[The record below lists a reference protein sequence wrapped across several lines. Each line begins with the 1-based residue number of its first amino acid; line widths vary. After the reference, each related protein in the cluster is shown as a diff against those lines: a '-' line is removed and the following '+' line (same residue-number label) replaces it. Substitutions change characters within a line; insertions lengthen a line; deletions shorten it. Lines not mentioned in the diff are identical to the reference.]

1 GLAAGIN
8 PGTLE
13 VLQIGG
19 KPPDKK
25 LEMPLQHT
33 DVQIE
38 VSGFVALATVTQ
50 RYHNP
55 FDRPIEAVYTFPL
68 PDDAAVDDMRMTIG
82 ERTIKGIIKRR
93 QEARRIYE
101 EARDRGQRA
110 SLLEQERPNIFTQSV
125 ANIMPGD
132 NISITIRYVNILDYS
147 EGDYELVFPMVVG
160 PRYIPGNVKTGHSGS
175 GWAAD
180 TDKVPDASRITPP
193 VLKRGERSG
202 HDISLS
208 VKVDAGVPLQ
218 GVHSISHAVDI
229 EKVSAHV
236 KHVRIHSSDTLPN
249 KDFVLRYAVAGKA
262 PEMAV
267 IAHHDERGGFFTLIV
282 QPQRTVSDRQTVS
295 REMIFIVDTSGSMR
309 GFPLDKSKEAMR
321 RLINGMRSSDTFNV
335 VRFAGGT
342 GTLWDRPKRRT
353 QAHANKALRY
363 VDRMRGSGGTEMRKG
378 ILEALSQPAARG
390 YLRIAFLLTDGHVGN
405 ETGIFRAIEKERRGA
420 RVFTLG
426 VGSSVN
432 RYLLDRAAEIGRGE
446 AFYLRQD
453 ENSEKTIDKF
463 FRRVDRPALA
473 HIRIDWGG
481 LDVEH
486 LYPSKIPDLWA
497 GQPIRIHGRYR
508 RGGEETIV
516 IRGLLGSRPYK
527 KRLRVR
533 LPENQPEH
541 AAMAAVWAREK
552 VRELMARMVREG
564 ETRPLVEAVTQ
575 TGLDFRLMTQW
586 TSFVAVEE
594 KTVNVNGKPRTVVQ
608 PVEMPEGVSYEGVFG
623 EAQPV
628 PAQAADSS
636 AARHKRARGTKHKRA
651 RGTYSRSA
659 NIGKIGTKGVKK
671 SSKKKRVKKKRFRKK
686 AKKRAKR
693 KRRRSSKGGRSSGG
707 GHSSGGRRS
716 SEERSPA
723 PQSADLKGKSGS
735 APKEAGKTSG
745 EVPEKAEKRSSRSCR
760 IKNISVSGGLKY
772 PHVVSVLDKGKDSLC
787 RAFQAR
793 LKKRPNLEKILRL
806 TLTVGADGSIA
817 GIELKTPKDKKLSR
831 SLRKEFK
838 SWRFD
843 AVAEGGQAQ
852 ISFELHIK

>member
-1 GLAAGIN
+1 MKFFYKKAVILAVLAIFTAFSVIQAKERPGGLAAGIN

-55 FDRPIEAVYTFPL
+55 FKRPIEAVYTFPL

-82 ERTIKGIIKRR
+82 KRSIKGIIKRR

-101 EARDRGQRA
+101 EARNRGQRA

-132 NISITIRYVNILDYS
+132 NISITIRYVNILRYS
-147 EGDYELVFPMVVG
+147 EGDYELTFPMVVG
-160 PRYIPGNVKTGHSGS
+160 PRYIPGNVKTGHGGS
-175 GWAAD
+175 GWADD

-193 VLKRGERSG
+193 VLKPGERSG

-218 GVHSISHAVDI
+218 GVHSISHALDI
-229 EKVSAHV
+229 EEISAHE

-249 KDFVLRYAVAGKA
+249 KDFVLRYTVAGKA

-267 IAHHDERGGFFTLIV
+267 IAHHDERGGFFTLIM
-282 QPQRTVSDRQTVS
+282 QPQRTVSDEQTIS
-295 REMIFIVDTSGSMR
+295 REMIFTIDTSGSMR

-321 RLINGMRSSDTFNV
+321 KLIDGMRSSDTFNV
-335 VRFAGGT
+335 VRFAGST
-342 GTLWDRPKRRT
+342 GTLWSRPQRRT
-353 QAHANKALRY
+353 QAHANEAWRY
-363 VDRMRGSGGTEMRKG
+363 VDRMRGGGGTEMRKG
-378 ILEALSQPAARG
+378 ILEALSQPAAEG
-390 YLRIAFLLTDGHVGN
+390 YLRIAFLLTDGYVGN
-405 ETGIFRAIEKERRGA
+405 ETGIFQAIEKERRGA

-432 RYLLDRAAEIGRGE
+432 RYLLERAAELGRGE
-446 AFYLRQD
+446 AFYVRQD

-463 FRRVDRPALA
+463 FKRVDRPALA

-486 LYPSKIPDLWA
+486 LYPPKIPDLWA

-516 IRGLLGSRPYK
+516 IRGQLGSRPYE

-552 VRELMARMVREG
+552 VRELMLRMVREG
-564 ETRPLVEAVTQ
+564 NTQPLVEAVTQ
-575 TGLDFRLMTQW
+575 TGLTFRLMTQW

-594 KTVNVNGKPRTVVQ
+594 KTVNVDGKPQTVVQ

-623 EAQPV
+623 ETQALRAKGMPMPSMSPHMMRRGSPRTPPGGMGRAMRKSIV
-628 PAQAADSS
+628 PQ
-636 AARHKRARGTKHKRA
+636 
-651 RGTYSRSA
+651 SRSPRYA
-659 NIGKIGTKGVKK
+659 VEKLASVDKATGKP
-671 SSKKKRVKKKRFRKK
+671 SKK
-686 AKKRAKR
+686 AA
-693 KRRRSSKGGRSSGG
+693 SS
-707 GHSSGGRRS
+707 
-716 SEERSPA
+716 P
-723 PQSADLKGKSGS
+723 
-735 APKEAGKTSG
+735 
-745 EVPEKAEKRSSRSCR
+745 SCR
-760 IKNISVSGGLKY
+760 IKNIPVNG
-772 PHVVSVLDKGKDSLC
+772 
-787 RAFQAR
+787 
-793 LKKRPNLEKILRL
+793 
-806 TLTVGADGSIA
+806 
-817 GIELKTPKDKKLSR
+817 
-831 SLRKEFK
+831 
-838 SWRFD
+838 
-843 AVAEGGQAQ
+843 
-852 ISFELHIK
+852 